1 MALLLGMESSCDET
15 SAAVVEEKNGILTV
29 RSNIVA
35 SQIETHRLYGGVVPE
50 IASRAHV
57 EAVSKVTAEALENAG
72 VALADLDAIAVTSH
86 PGLIGALLVGV
97 NFAKSLAYANKIPL
111 VSVNHIHAHI
121 CAAFLCHPDLKP
133 PFLAL
138 VVSGGHTSFYAV
150 NEKMEYREIGG
161 TRDDAAGEAFDKI
174 GRVIGLPYPG
184 GAALDKLAYEGNPK
198 AILLPSPALVGEEI
212 ALSFSGIKTAALNY
226 LNGAEQKGLA
236 VNRADLAAS
245 YTAKIVEAIAKKTDL
260 ALGQTGLKT
269 LVLAGGVAANSHLRR
284 ALEALCQK
292 RKVRL
297 AMPSVAL
304 CGDNGAMVAAAGYFG
319 FRAGCF
325 SDVALNASA
334 LDYPEGVI
342 GTSKPQSQKID
353 KK

>member
-15 SAAVVEEKNGILTV
+15 SAAVVEEQNGVLTV

-57 EAVSKVTAEALENAG
+57 EAVTKVTEEALAG
-72 VALADLDAIAVTSH
+72 AGIALSDLDAVAVTSH

-97 NFAKSLAYANKIPL
+97 NFAKSLAFANNIPL

-121 CAAFLCHPDLKP
+121 CAAFLTHPDLKP

-138 VVSGGHTSFYAV
+138 VVSGGHTCFYAV
-150 NEKMEYREIGG
+150 NERMEYREIGG

-184 GAALDKLAYEGNPK
+184 GAALDKLAYEGDPK
-198 AILLPSPALVGEEI
+198 AVMLPSPALGGDEI

-226 LNGAEQKGLA
+226 LNGAAQKGLA

-245 YTAKIVEAIAKKTDL
+245 YTAKIVDAVVKKTDL
-260 ALGQTGLKT
+260 AIKQTGLKT
-269 LVLAGGVAANSHLRR
+269 LVLAGGVAANSHLRA
-284 ALEALCQK
+284 ALETLCKK
-292 RKVRL
+292 RSVRL

-325 SDVALNASA
+325 ANTALNASA

-342 GTSKPQSQKID
+342 GKSNA
-353 KK
+353 

>member
-15 SAAVVEEKNGILTV
+15 SAAVVEERNGILTV

-57 EAVSKVTAEALENAG
+57 EAVTNVTAD
-72 VALADLDAIAVTSH
+72 ALAEAGIKLTDLDAIAVTSH

-97 NFAKSLAYANKIPL
+97 NFAKSLAFANRIPL

-121 CAAFLCHPDLKP
+121 CAAFLTHTDLKP

-138 VVSGGHTSFYAV
+138 VVSGGHTCFYEV

-184 GAALDKLAYEGNPK
+184 GAALDKLAYEGDPK
-198 AILLPSPALVGEEI
+198 AISLPSPALGGEEI

-226 LNGAEQKGLA
+226 LNSAEQKGEA

-245 YTAKIVEAIAKKTDL
+245 YTAKIVEAVVKKTDL
-260 ALGQTGLKT
+260 ALKQTGLKT
-269 LVLAGGVAANSHLRR
+269 LVLAGGVAANSHLRG
-284 ALEALCQK
+284 ALETLCKK
-292 RKVRL
+292 RGVRL

-319 FRAGCF
+319 YRAGCF
-325 SDVALNASA
+325 SDTALPASA
-334 LDYPEGVI
+334 LDYPEGII
-342 GTSKPQSQKID
+342 GKAEKN
-353 KK
+353 